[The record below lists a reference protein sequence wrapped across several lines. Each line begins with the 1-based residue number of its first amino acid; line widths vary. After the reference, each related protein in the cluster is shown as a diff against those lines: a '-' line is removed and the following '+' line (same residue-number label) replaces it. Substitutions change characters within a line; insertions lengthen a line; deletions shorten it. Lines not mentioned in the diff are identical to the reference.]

1 MIKRVSAV
9 FMAVLLLGINAYA
22 SDFDTM
28 TDAEKAQAV
37 GVYVEEVIKY
47 INENYIGEKEV
58 DAEKLMH
65 AAIKAM
71 ASELDEYSDYLTPEE
86 YADIKESESKL
97 WYSPDFVC
105 MFNEDGYPIIT
116 SIKNSSKAYQAGLRE
131 GNAIRSIDGLSAYGI
146 GEEEYNSLVTQS
158 DAVPIKMKI
167 STGGSIVSEI
177 NVPVSLIVTPTV
189 VSYDIANAGKGAES
203 IKFDDP
209 SVGYIKI
216 TTFSNGTAD
225 EFRTIAEQLKNK
237 KCTKLIL
244 DLRGNTGGYVDEAIK
259 IAQMIVPEGTIITTR
274 DKMGNGNVYTSNL
287 KDSPFQKY
295 VVLVDSMTA
304 SSAEIVASA
313 MQDSGAATIV
323 GEQTYG
329 KGVMQSVM
337 DFSDA
342 GVIKMT
348 TQEYITR
355 NGKKINGIGITPDV
369 NIHKIMFL
377 AEDSTLDNSD
387 VIAAM
392 KFLGFRID
400 EKNSVEKAIGSYQA
414 EIGLPVTYKIDK
426 STVNAINLEIYEDMI
441 NNDRILTAGY
451 LNILS

>member
-9 FMAVLLLGINAYA
+9 FMAVLLLGTSVYA

-28 TDAEKAQAV
+28 TNEEKAQAA

-47 INENYIGEKEV
+47 INDNYIGENDV
-58 DAEKLMH
+58 DVENLMH

-71 ASELDEYSDYLTPEE
+71 AKELDEYSDYLTPEE
-86 YADIKESESKL
+86 YLQIKESESKM

-105 MFNEDGYPIIT
+105 IFNEDGYPVIT
-116 SIKNSSKAYQAGLRE
+116 SITNSSKAYLAGLRE
-131 GNAIRSIDGLSAYGI
+131 GNEIRSIAGVSAYGI
-146 GEEEYNSLVTQS
+146 GEEEYNSLVTHS
-158 DAVPIKMKI
+158 DAAPIKMKI
-167 STGGSIVSEI
+167 SSGGSIISEI
-177 NVPVSLIVTPTV
+177 SVPVSLIVNPTV
-189 VSYDIANAGKGAES
+189 ISYDISKAGKGSES

-209 SVGYIKI
+209 TVGYVKI
-216 TTFSNGTAD
+216 TTFSNGTAE
-225 EFRTIAEQLKNK
+225 EFRIAVNQLKSK
-237 KCTKLIL
+237 DCTKLII

-259 IAQMIVPEGTIITTR
+259 IAQMIVPEGIIITAR
-274 DKMGNGNVYTSNL
+274 DKMGNGTVYSSNL
-287 KDSPFQKY
+287 KTSPFEKC
-295 VVLVDSMTA
+295 VILVDSMTA
-304 SSAEIVASA
+304 SSAEILASA
-313 MQDSGAATIV
+313 MQDSGAAAIV

-348 TQEYITR
+348 TQEYTTR
-355 NGKKINGIGITPDV
+355 NGKKINGIGIIPDV

-377 AEDSTLDNSD
+377 AEDSTLDNND

-392 KFLGFRID
+392 KFLGFKID

-414 EIGLPVTYKIDK
+414 ELGLPVTYKMDK